1 MRIDVNFSASGDVRS
16 SAVGRTQGLP
26 SVPQVR
32 QRQGEPGADAV
43 DLSALGSELARAL
56 NSDPPD
62 VVNQIDQLREAVN
75 SGTFSAPP
83 EQVAASLIRASLA
96 ETQPSG
102 GSQAIPS
109 PSG

>member
-1 MRIDVNFSASGDVRS
+1 MRIDDNFSASGDVRS
-16 SAVGRTQGLP
+16 TQVGRSQELP
-26 SVPQVR
+26 SDPQVR
-32 QRQGEPGADAV
+32 TRPAEPGSDAV

-83 EQVAASLIRASLA
+83 EQLAAALIRASLA
-96 ETQPSG
+96 ETQASG
-102 GSQAIPS
+102 GAQAIPS
-109 PSG
+109 PAG